1 MFLLFRRSSTMNPV
15 RLAVALALAATAPL
29 AAQEGRGEAI
39 PLRFG
44 WEPGMQAEID
54 FEHVRVRSMGSE
66 SASARLT
73 ATYRMDVSAHA
84 GGLAIDYSGIRWTTL
99 PPPNPGTGRYYEVQA
114 RVSGGARPRSV
125 VSRAGAFLR
134 VEGEAQVAAQTR
146 AALEPLLSRV
156 DASMRES
163 ARAMLAARLQPGALG
178 HAAADEWNAMVGLW
192 AGKELEMGKPYTM
205 ENASRSPVFENVTI
219 PIHVTLRI
227 VGRTRCT
234 PQDAEARCVEMEL
247 SSAPDQEM
255 MTRAHNDLLQRSGVP
270 AEQVQATFAQLNI
283 QSSVRI
289 HADPRTLRPYYVQM
303 VRTASGHPG
312 AGALRQVETRTF
324 RFRYTP

>member
-1 MFLLFRRSSTMNPV
+1 MFLLFRRSSTMNPT

-29 AAQEGRGEAI
+29 AAQEGSGETI

-54 FEHVRVRSMGSE
+54 YEQVRVRRMGSE
-66 SASARLT
+66 SDSARLA

-84 GGLAIDYSGIRWTTL
+84 GGLAIDYSGMRWTAL
-99 PPPNPGTGRYYEVQA
+99 APPIPRTGRFYEAQA
-114 RVSGGARPRSV
+114 RVRGARPRSV

-134 VEGEAQVAAQTR
+134 AEGEEQVAARTR
-146 AALEPLLSRV
+146 PALEPLLAGV

-163 ARAMLAARLQPGALG
+163 ARALLAAALQPGVLR
-178 HAAADEWNAMVGLW
+178 HAARDEWNVMVGLW
-192 AGKELEMGKPYTM
+192 AGKELEVGEPYTM
-205 ENASRSPVFENVTI
+205 ENESRSPVFENVTI

-247 SSAPDQEM
+247 VSAPDQEM
-255 MTRAHNDLLQRSGVP
+255 MARAHNDLLQRSGVP
-270 AEQVQATFAQLNI
+270 AEQVQATFSELNI
-283 QSSVRI
+283 QSSVRL
-289 HADPRTLRPYYVQM
+289 HADPRTLRLYYVQI
-303 VRTASGHPG
+303 VRNASGHPG
-312 AGALRQVETRTF
+312 AGALRQVETKTF
-324 RFRYTP
+324 RFRYLP

>member
-1 MFLLFRRSSTMNPV
+1 MNPI

-29 AAQEGRGEAI
+29 AAQQGSGETI

-54 FEHVRVRSMGSE
+54 YEQVRVRRMGSE
-66 SASARLT
+66 SDSARLA

-84 GGLAIDYSGIRWTTL
+84 GGLAIDYSGMRWTAL
-99 PPPNPGTGRYYEVQA
+99 PPPIRGTGRFYEAQA
-114 RVSGGARPRSV
+114 RVTRARPRSV

-134 VEGEAQVAAQTR
+134 VEGEEQVAAQTS
-146 AALEPLLSRV
+146 AALEPLLAGV

-163 ARAMLAARLQPGALG
+163 ARAILAARLQPGALR
-178 HAAADEWNAMVGLW
+178 HAAHDEWNAIVGMW
-192 AGKELEMGKPYTM
+192 AGKELEIGEPYRM
-205 ENASRSPVFENVTI
+205 ENASRSPMLGNVTI

-247 SSAPDQEM
+247 TSAPDQEM
-255 MTRAHNDLLQRSGVP
+255 MARAHNDLLQRSGVP
-270 AEQVQATFAQLNI
+270 AEQVQATFSELNV

-289 HADPRTLRPYYVQM
+289 HADPRTLRLYYVQM

-312 AGALRQVETRTF
+312 AGGLRQVETRTF
-324 RFRYTP
+324 RFRYPP